1 MRKLT
6 IFAASVLILSAC
18 GNKEGSSSQ
27 SENDLAVKA
36 QRDSLQ
42 EALANQDSLLV
53 LVSEISAGMDEIK
66 SLENILASTTNL
78 TAETVDRRQKIRD
91 DMVAIQN
98 ELNLRRQ
105 RLAELEQRL
114 NRSNTNNANLR
125 RAIATLKGQIADQVT
140 TIESLRGELAS
151 ANIYIDKLTQSN
163 DSLNTAIETTTE
175 QNRMLEEEKVDL
187 TNELNT
193 CYYVI
198 GSKSELKDHKI
209 IETGFLRKT
218 KIMPED
224 FEHSY
229 FTVAD
234 KRQLTALPLHS
245 KKAEVLTSQPSG
257 SYVISTDADG
267 SKILTITNPDRF
279 WSTSNYLVVKI
290 D

>member
-1 MRKLT
+1 MRKLSFLAIST
-6 IFAASVLILSAC
+6 LVLTAC
-18 GNKEGSSSQ
+18 GGKDG
-27 SENDLAVKA
+27 AVKGEADGTLQA

-78 TAETVDRRQKIRD
+78 TAETTDRRQKIKD
-91 DMVAIQN
+91 DMMAIQN
-98 ELNLRRQ
+98 ELNQRRQ
-105 RLAELEQRL
+105 RLAELEGRL
-114 NRSNTNNANLR
+114 NQSNANNANLR
-125 RAIATLKGQIADQVT
+125 RAISTLKGQIAEQVS
-140 TIESLRGELAS
+140 TIESLRGDLAS

-163 DSLNTAIETTTE
+163 DSLNATVETTLE
-175 QNRMLEEEKVDL
+175 QKNVLEEEKTAL

-229 FTVAD
+229 FTTAD
-234 KRQLTALPLHS
+234 KRQLVALPLHS
-245 KKAEVLTSQPSG
+245 KKAEVLTNQPSG
-257 SYVISTDADG
+257 SYVISTDSDG
-267 SKILTITNPDRF
+267 SKVLTITNPDRF
-279 WSTSNYLVVKI
+279 WSTSNYLVIKI

>member
-1 MRKLT
+1 MRKLSFLAIST
-6 IFAASVLILSAC
+6 LVLTAC
-18 GNKEGSSSQ
+18 GGKDG
-27 SENDLAVKA
+27 AVKGEADGTLQA

-78 TAETVDRRQKIRD
+78 TAETTDRRQKIKD
-91 DMVAIQN
+91 DMMAIQN
-98 ELNLRRQ
+98 ELNQRRQ
-105 RLAELEQRL
+105 RLAELEGRL
-114 NRSNTNNANLR
+114 NQSNANNANLR
-125 RAIATLKGQIADQVT
+125 RAISTLKGQIAEQVS
-140 TIESLRGELAS
+140 TIESLRGDLAS

-163 DSLNTAIETTTE
+163 DSLNATVETTLE
-175 QNRMLEEEKVDL
+175 QKNVLEEEKTAL

-229 FTVAD
+229 FTTAD
-234 KRQLTALPLHS
+234 KRQLVALPLHS
-245 KKAEVLTSQPSG
+245 KKAEVLTNQPSG
-257 SYVISTDADG
+257 SYVISTDSDG
-267 SKILTITNPDRF
+267 SKVLTITNPDRF
-279 WSTSNYLVVKI
+279 WSTSKDRKSVV
-290 D
+290 